1 MSTEAEKPWPNRAY
15 AWYVVALLVIS
26 YASGVVDRIVIGL
39 LVKPIKE
46 DLNLSDTEIGII
58 QGLAFAL
65 FYSLFTLP
73 IGFLV
78 DRWSRKAVVWV
89 IHWPDGGTSTT
100 DTLKAAKERVDSY

>member
-58 QGLAFAL
+58 QGLVKIQVNVFKSAL
-65 FYSLFTLP
+65 
-73 IGFLV
+73 
-78 DRWSRKAVVWV
+78 R
-89 IHWPDGGTSTT
+89 
-100 DTLKAAKERVDSY
+100 